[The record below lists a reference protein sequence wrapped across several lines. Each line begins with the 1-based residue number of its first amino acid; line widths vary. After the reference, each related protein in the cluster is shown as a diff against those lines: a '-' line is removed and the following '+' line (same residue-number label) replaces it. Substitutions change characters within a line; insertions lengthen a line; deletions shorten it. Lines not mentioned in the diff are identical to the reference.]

1 MSNSVA
7 TVEQIGE
14 NNNTLFHKRSVC
26 HFVFILE
33 IEQQITDKVTFLQH
47 IWPLL
52 DIVSVEIEW
61 IFIVLSALHKHL

>member
-14 NNNTLFHKRSVC
+14 NINTLFHKRSVC

-61 IFIVLSALHKHL
+61 ILLVFVSLT

>member
-14 NNNTLFHKRSVC
+14 NINTLFHKRSVC

-47 IWPLL
+47 I
-52 DIVSVEIEW
+52 
-61 IFIVLSALHKHL
+61 